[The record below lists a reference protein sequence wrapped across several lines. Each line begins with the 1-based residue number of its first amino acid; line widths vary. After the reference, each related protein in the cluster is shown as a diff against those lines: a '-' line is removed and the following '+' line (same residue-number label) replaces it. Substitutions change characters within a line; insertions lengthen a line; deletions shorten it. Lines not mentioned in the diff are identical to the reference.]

1 MDVPHRR
8 DRQLPGPLNVS
19 PHQESIW
26 RIKRKPSACVGLN
39 DCLRIIAEEQ
49 EGVVQAPIRAGA
61 YVRAVQQEASG
72 SIARCNLELTIGVV
86 ASVRERNNA
95 RVACAYRRYDE
106 VLGGIA
112 IFVSHA
118 NAEAV
123 RNLSLEFHIPCSAA
137 RVLQAPC
144 DAIDIRRCADHL
156 PISAEVRY
164 R

>member
-8 DRQLPGPLNVS
+8 DRELPRPLNVS

-26 RIKRKPSACVGLN
+26 RIKRTPSACVGRN
-39 DCLRIIAEEQ
+39 DGLRIIAEEQ
-49 EGVVQAPIRAGA
+49 EGVVQAPIRVGV

-72 SIARCNLELTIGVV
+72 SIARCILELTIGVI

-95 RVACAYRRYDE
+95 GVTCIYRRYDE
-106 VLGGIA
+106 VFGGIA
-112 IFVSHA
+112 IFIPNA

-137 RVLQAPC
+137 RVLQGSC
-144 DAIDIRRCADHL
+144 DAIDISRRADHL
-156 PISAEVRY
+156 AISAEV
-164 R
+164 